1 MDMQNKSRDPDWT
14 KTIYSPDASSSSPT
28 HCSSN
33 HPKCNLPQ
41 SLTQVSKREVEQSRN
56 KVDGATHLEKFITNL
71 QRERSEV
78 AFYIFTSGKQSLGL
92 NLSERF
98 QITDAALDMTPWP
111 GIKAS
116 LRSEKH
122 VYIKAKIS
130 NTSWCIENLG
140 IAVAYGIRY
149 YGQGRITNDNYIQ
162 FIRHITLGDE
172 YLKQSQ
178 NYVPN
183 MRDLYQGIQSAGGHY
198 EILLKSRRAV
208 LAQVPQKANTDEAL
222 KFYQATYGYTEG
234 LRGAIRDLRFRIKA
248 IVVDELV
255 AANRQQAIGITV
267 LISVLIISPVII
279 FLVRNATMTIKF
291 FSSTIRKKGEELIIE
306 RQKAE
311 NLLFEILPRKYALN
325 ILKKKKNEVQ
335 LYDSIT
341 VLFCDIE
348 DFHMITEEYAA
359 VELVS
364 YISSLYQILEKIVLK
379 STKYLKWDTIG
390 TMALDLIGQASLF
403 TTGKKLK
410 DRLKLRIAVH
420 TGPVLTAEALMI
432 HISAETNSLLEECG
446 GFRTETRGVNLESTG
461 GMETFLLIDKEGGF
475 MNGETIIDNFINQF
489 DFYKSL
495 NS

>member
-1 MDMQNKSRDPDWT
+1 M
-14 KTIYSPDASSSSPT
+14 
-28 HCSSN
+28 
-33 HPKCNLPQ
+33 
-41 SLTQVSKREVEQSRN
+41 
-56 KVDGATHLEKFITNL
+56 
-71 QRERSEV
+71 
-78 AFYIFTSGKQSLGL
+78 
-92 NLSERF
+92 
-98 QITDAALDMTPWP
+98 
-111 GIKAS
+111 
-116 LRSEKH
+116 
-122 VYIKAKIS
+122 
-130 NTSWCIENLG
+130 CIENLG

-364 YISSLYQILEKIVLK
+364 YISSLYQILENSVK
-379 STKYLKWDTIG
+379 KYEVFKVDTVNDSAIIICGTEKTDGTLFLNHVSEIG

-420 TGPVLTAEALMI
+420 TGPVLVGILHRPNHLPQFKLYGNTIVIVQNLLQTAEALMI